1 MRRIILLL
9 FLCVGFVLPARAHV
23 GSKDVFEQVQA
34 GPYKLYV
41 TVRPPD
47 VIPGVAVVEVRI
59 SGDAVPHTLRVTP
72 VPMTGDASKH
82 PPTPDTLKVS
92 GADTK
97 FFTGSV
103 WLMAPGSWKVS
114 LLAEGHAG
122 SGSASVPVPAVAL
135 QMLRMNRSIGIVLG
149 ILGFLLVVGVAAIVA
164 AAARESR
171 LVPGQEPSANNNRRA
186 WLAGSATLAIALIAV
201 WLGAKWWNVEA
212 ADYAEGVYHPLSLT
226 PTLQGD
232 NLDLAI
238 GADAA
243 NDPHWRRRNTD
254 LVPDHGHLMHLYAI
268 REPGMDAVFHLHP
281 APAGNGELKM
291 ALPAMPAGR
300 YRLFADIVH
309 RSGLPETL
317 TSTLDIPADLHG
329 GALAMEDASAT
340 PAPVSAGELGPQFH
354 LPDNYTMVWD
364 KPASLKSGEAA
375 TFRFHLVDASGK
387 PAADVVP
394 YLGMAGHAA
403 FVRDDFS
410 TFAHTHPEGSAP
422 MQSMEIANGGS
433 DMAMQNMDSMASMPG
448 MHMPETHIVPTVEFP
463 YGFPKPGRYRIFVQM
478 KHGSTVETGV
488 FDADVQ

>member
-1 MRRIILLL
+1 MRRIILLF
-9 FLCVGFVLPARAHV
+9 FLCVGFVLPAHAHV

-47 VIPGVAVVEVRI
+47 VIPGVAVVEVRV
-59 SGDAVPHTLRVTP
+59 SGDAVPNTLRVTP
-72 VPMTGDASKH
+72 VPMIGDASKH
-82 PPTPDTLKVS
+82 PPTPDALKVS
-92 GADTK
+92 GADAK

-114 LLAEGHAG
+114 LLADGRAG

-135 QMLRMNRSIGIVLG
+135 QMLRMNRSIGILLG
-149 ILGFLLVVGVAAIVA
+149 ALGFLLVIGVAAIVA

-171 LVPGQEPSANNNRRA
+171 LTPGQKPSISNNRRA
-186 WLAGSATLAIALIAV
+186 WIGGGATLAIAIIAV
-201 WLGAKWWNVEA
+201 WLGARWWNVEA
-212 ADYAEGVYHPLSLT
+212 ADYAEGVYRPLSLT
-226 PTLQGD
+226 PTLQGN

-243 NDPHWRRRNTD
+243 DDRRWRRKNTD

-291 ALPAMPAGR
+291 ALPAMPAGH

-317 TSTLDIPADLHG
+317 TSTLDIPADFHG
-329 GALAMEDASAT
+329 GVLATEDASAA
-340 PAPVSAGELGPQFH
+340 PAPVAAGELGPQFH
-354 LPDNYTMVWD
+354 LPDGYTMVWD

-375 TFRFHLVDASGK
+375 TFRFHLQDASGK
-387 PAADVVP
+387 PATDVVP

-422 MQSMEIANGGS
+422 MQSMEIANGES
-433 DMAMQNMDSMASMPG
+433 DMAMQNMDSMTGMPG
-448 MHMPETHIVPTVEFP
+448 MNMPEAHIAPTVEFP

-478 KHGSTVETGV
+478 KHDNTVETGV
-488 FDADVQ
+488 FDANVQ